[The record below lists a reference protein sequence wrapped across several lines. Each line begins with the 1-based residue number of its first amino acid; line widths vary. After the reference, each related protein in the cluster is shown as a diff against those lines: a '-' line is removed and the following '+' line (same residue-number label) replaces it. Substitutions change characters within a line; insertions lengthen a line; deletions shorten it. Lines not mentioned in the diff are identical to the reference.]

1 MERETIHKRLQPG
14 TLVRVN
20 RLSEYGIVLRVK
32 VYWGNQFGPEDPFCY
47 EVLVKGEKVSAYGEG
62 LTVIGET

>member
-1 MERETIHKRLQPG
+1 MGQETIHKMLDPG

-32 VYWGNQFGPEDPFCY
+32 VYWGKDFDVCY

-62 LTVIGET
+62 LTVIGES